1 MRKLCVFVVLGFLTA
16 LLTMV
21 SAGTAAEPK
30 IDLRAL
36 ASKRVPVLLEF
47 GRGWCIPCK
56 YMKPILEDMARAYA
70 GRAIVTTVD
79 MDANKDLVRDF
90 RVRMMPTQVFIT
102 PDGKE
107 FFRNEGTLERE
118 QIAQVFAKMGVPA
131 ATSQAPAPAQAAGAR
146 PVLPPVLPIQPSNN
160 AR

>member
-1 MRKLCVFVVLGFLTA
+1 MKKFSVVLGLGITMA
-16 LLTMV
+16 LLV
-21 SAGTAAEPK
+21 IIAPSHVEPK

-56 YMKPILEDMARAYA
+56 YMKPILDDMARAYA

-90 RVRMMPTQVFIT
+90 KVRMMPTQVFLT

-118 QIAQVFAKMGVPA
+118 QIAQVFAKMGVPVA
-131 ATSQAPAPAQAAGAR
+131 MSQAPVPAPEATSR
-146 PVLPPVLPIQPSNN
+146 PVLPPVLPIQPGN